1 MYVCII
7 NVSLIYLYSFFILSF
22 AGLETENVC
31 YLLEL
36 ADIHSANQL
45 SKASLDFISES
56 HNGDFSQIVAS
67 SHYERLLE
75 EFPHYK
81 QKLEN
86 SCNDLLLS
94 RKYSLSHMS
103 GDSNLMQVC
112 SGGGKDPMKVE

>member
-1 MYVCII
+1 MKEAHNPPGFCLTLV
-7 NVSLIYLYSFFILSF
+7 YLSTE
-22 AGLETENVC
+22 GLEIENVC

-36 ADIHSANQL
+36 ADIHSASQL
-45 SKASLDFISES
+45 SKATLDFISES
-56 HNGDFSQIVAS
+56 HNGDFGQIIAS
-67 SHYERLLE
+67 SHYERLLA

-86 SCNDLLLS
+86 SCNNLLLS

-112 SGGGKDPMKVE
+112 GGDAMKVE